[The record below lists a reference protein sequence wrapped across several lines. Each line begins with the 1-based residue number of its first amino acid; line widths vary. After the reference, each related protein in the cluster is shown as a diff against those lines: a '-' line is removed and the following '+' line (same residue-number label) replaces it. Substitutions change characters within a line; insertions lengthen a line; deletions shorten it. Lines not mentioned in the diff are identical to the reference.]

1 MIIYFRACEKQ
12 DTIPYVIR
20 FNNFNKTIILKKCWL
35 SIQKS
40 IKNTDTLKNWVHIG
54 KNINV

>member
-12 DTIPYVIR
+12 DTIHYVTR

-40 IKNTDTLKNWVHIG
+40 IKNTDTLKNWVHIW